1 MRADPVLEPLR
12 GLPLAR
18 AQSRTLAVKSHR
30 PWSLPDL
37 PWVMGQTWEDLLFA
51 HWPVDTQ
58 ALRRIVPRQLELD
71 EFGGSGWISVTPFV
85 VRALRARWL
94 PPLPL
99 GSRFPE
105 LNVRTY
111 VTVGGKPGIW
121 FFSLDAGS
129 RIAVAA
135 ARRAYRLPYFHARM
149 ARQRHGIGVSYRS
162 DRVPWAGA
170 AARLEVEYA
179 PTGDVF
185 VARPGSLEHFL
196 AERYCLYALH
206 GDGRLHRTE
215 IHHPPWPLQPARA
228 RFAANTMTA
237 PVGIDLDDR
246 PTLHFAR
253 RQDVL
258 VWPPV
263 AVAGGR

>member
-1 MRADPVLEPLR
+1 MGAIPVLEPLR
-12 GLPLAR
+12 GLPMAR
-18 AQSRTLAVKSHR
+18 AQSRTLEATRHR
-30 PWSLPDL
+30 PWPLPEM

-51 HWPVDTQ
+51 HWPVD
-58 ALRRIVPRQLELD
+58 AGSLRRIVPAQLELD
-71 EFGGSGWISVTPFV
+71 EFCGSAWVSVTPFV

-111 VTVGGKPGIW
+111 VTVESKPGIW
-121 FFSLDAGS
+121 FLSLDAAS
-129 RIAVAA
+129 RVAVIA

-149 ARQRHGIGVSYRS
+149 AKQRRGPGVTYRS
-162 DRVPWAGA
+162 ERASDARA
-170 AARLEVEYA
+170 AARLNVDYA

-185 VARPGSLEHFL
+185 VAKPGSLEHFL

-206 GDGRLHRTE
+206 GGEHVHRTE
-215 IHHPPWPLQPARA
+215 IHHPPWPLQPACA

-237 PVGIDLDDR
+237 PLGIELDGR

-263 AVAGGR
+263 AVDRRR